1 LSFTDPHCSF
11 FDQTAKILLFYIVF
25 YAALS
30 GFFAAMLAVFYQT
43 LHPKMPKWKLE
54 ESIIGTNPG
63 ELCHQKFIPQTTRGT
78 ILKSMRFNCNR
89 HLDLWQS
96 RIAASPFNQ

>member
-1 LSFTDPHCSF
+1 LSFSDQLFSLLF
-11 FDQTAKILLFYIVF
+11 FDQTAKILLFYIIF

-63 ELCHQKFIPQTTRGT
+63 E
-78 ILKSMRFNCNR
+78 
-89 HLDLWQS
+89 
-96 RIAASPFNQ
+96 

>member
-1 LSFTDPHCSF
+1 MYIPHLCKDGMFSRGAHFKVDIYCLKHDSSFLIATCLLAISISHCSF
-11 FDQTAKILLFYIVF
+11 FYQTAKILLFYIIF

-63 ELCHQKFIPQTTRGT
+63 E
-78 ILKSMRFNCNR
+78 
-89 HLDLWQS
+89 
-96 RIAASPFNQ
+96 

>member
-1 LSFTDPHCSF
+1 MNVQRWCVLEGAHFKVDMYCMKQDSSLLIATCLLPISLFSFLIFC
-11 FDQTAKILLFYIVF
+11 QTAKILLFYIIF
-25 YAALS
+25 YAVLS

-63 ELCHQKFIPQTTRGT
+63 E
-78 ILKSMRFNCNR
+78 
-89 HLDLWQS
+89 
-96 RIAASPFNQ
+96 